1 MSWSQLG
8 TESLQELS
16 PCTSEPAAPVLV
28 SPVCSAIASEGGQG
42 SMAGN
47 GGRWVRNK
55 AHGFTDGLACPLLP
69 RRTLASSAPCPEK
82 HRTQTLHKDAFTFKV
97 FIFQF
102 VYFYP
107 PPFYVAFFKGR

>member
-1 MSWSQLG
+1 
-8 TESLQELS
+8 
-16 PCTSEPAAPVLV
+16 
-28 SPVCSAIASEGGQG
+28 
-42 SMAGN
+42 MAGN

-69 RRTLASSAPCPEK
+69 KRTLASSAPCPEK

-102 VYFYP
+102 VCFYP